1 MFIFKK
7 KSNKQQMEPSKFVNK
22 ANGFYE
28 QLITILLLLFCF
40 NSQVFAVK
48 DVLDYFDGHVDEV
61 K

>member
-1 MFIFKK
+1 
-7 KSNKQQMEPSKFVNK
+7 MEPSKFVNK